1 MELIT
6 KDKRP
11 GSDLS
16 IDVFYEET
24 EGFSEYINDSSV
36 YKMVLV
42 YEGSFVVEE
51 NGEYRVV
58 TAPVGMLLNERAKL
72 KIESQTGV
80 KTRTIFFKPSF
91 IREEFTFEAINSGVF
106 EKQTSG
112 SIYQDY
118 LLLKEFNRP
127 GRDIAYYSLTVMEF
141 HVINRLAISVKYD
154 IVNQPDEYWV
164 LRTRFFLISLLFEGT
179 ADGYINFR
187 QYELFKDRFVAKV
200 AMYMAMNLGEEITLT
215 DLTKRFSVNK
225 NALNEAFK
233 KETSKSCMAYL
244 EELRVSVATNYLQYN
259 DMTISEVGNFCG
271 YPDQNYFSKVFK
283 KYTGMTP
290 SEYQKQ
296 MRGLC

>member
-1 MELIT
+1 MELKT
-6 KDKRP
+6 YSKRP
-11 GSDLS
+11 GSNQS
-16 IDVFYEET
+16 IDVFWEET
-24 EGFSEYINDSSV
+24 EGFSEYINDNSV
-36 YKMVLV
+36 YKMVFV

-51 NGEYRVV
+51 NGDYRVV
-58 TAPVGMLLNERAKL
+58 NAPVGLMLNERAKL

-106 EKQTSG
+106 DDQASG

-118 LLLKEFNRP
+118 LLLTEFNRP
-127 GRDIAYYSLTVMEF
+127 GRDIAYYSLTVMEY
-141 HVINRLAISVKYD
+141 HVINRLALSVRYD
-154 IVNQPDEYWV
+154 VLNQPDEYWV
-164 LRTRFFLISLLFEGT
+164 LRTRFFLISILFEAT

-187 QYELFKDRFVAKV
+187 QYELFKDRLVAKV
-200 AMYMAMNLGEEITLT
+200 AMYMATNLGEEITLT

-244 EELRVSVATNYLQYN
+244 EELRVTAATKFLQYN
-259 DMTISEVGNFCG
+259 DHTISEVGVICG

-296 MRGLC
+296 MSGLC